1 MNNSTHDTASLKDT
15 STDFDAIVVGSG
27 ISGGWAAKELTEQGL
42 RVLVL
47 ERGKMI
53 RHGEDYKTEHIA
65 PWEKPFGGKPLRE
78 LYASDYKIQS
88 QNFNF
93 DETTRPF
100 FINDKENPYQ
110 QEKPF
115 TWTRADVLGGKSLL
129 WSRQVYRWSDLDF
142 EANKKDG
149 HGIDWPIR
157 YDDIKDWYSYVED
170 FAGVSGEAL
179 GLSHLPDGVFQKPM
193 ELNVVEK
200 MLKGSIESH
209 HPERVL
215 TIGRTAVQTEAKNG
229 RGACHYCGPCER
241 GCSVGAYFSSLS
253 STLPAAEKTGK
264 LTIRA
269 SSIVEELEVD
279 PHSKKISAVKIVDAK
294 TGERLRFSSKLV
306 FLCASAMA
314 TNQIMLN
321 SRSETFPNGIAN
333 GSGSLGRYIM
343 DHHGDAVFAVMPG
356 FDDRYYSGNRPNNF
370 YIPRFRNLQN
380 QTDEHDFVRG
390 YGFQGAAMRSTWSMM
405 AGQIPGFG
413 AQLKHGLMRPGPW
426 IVFMGGFAEHLP
438 DYKNHVSLDKTKRDK
453 FGIPQI
459 RFNVEFGE
467 NEEALRKDMVAS
479 ATEMLKQAGGV
490 YINSVRHN
498 RKPGDAIHEMGGV
511 RMGRN
516 ASDSVLN
523 QYNQAH
529 EVANLFVTDGSCMTS
544 TSCVNPSLTFMALTA
559 RAADYAVKQLQAGT
573 I

>member
-1 MNNSTHDTASLKDT
+1 MMNKHSNKNASV
-15 STDFDAIVVGSG
+15 DFDAIVVGSG

-42 RVLVL
+42 KVLVL

-53 RHGEDYKTEHIA
+53 RHGEDYSKEHQA
-65 PWEKPFGGKPLRE
+65 PWEKPFGGKPLRD
-78 LYASDYKIQS
+78 LYASDYAVQS
-88 QNFNF
+88 QCFAF

-115 TWTRADVLGGKSLL
+115 SWTRADVLGGKSLL

-149 HGIDWPIR
+149 HGVDWPIR
-157 YDDIKDWYSYVED
+157 YKDIRDWYSYVEE

-179 GLSHLPDGVFQKPM
+179 GLDHLPDGVFQKPM
-193 ELNVVEK
+193 ELNSVEK
-200 MLKGSIESH
+200 MLKQNIQSN
-209 HPERVL
+209 HPDRVL
-215 TIGRTAVQTEAKNG
+215 TIGRAAVQTEAKNG

-253 STLPAAEKTGK
+253 STLPAAQKTGN

-269 SSIVEELEVD
+269 NSIVEELEVD
-279 PHSKKISAVKIVDAK
+279 PQSKKISAVKIVDTT

-321 SRSETFPNGIAN
+321 SRSDTFPNGVAN
-333 GSGSLGRYIM
+333 GSGTLGRYIM
-343 DHHGDAVFAVMPG
+343 DHFGDAVFGLIPG

-370 YIPRFRNLQN
+370 YIPRFRNLKN
-380 QTDEHDFVRG
+380 QTDEQPFLRG
-390 YGFQGAAMRSTWSMM
+390 YGFQGAAMRSSWSMM
-405 AGQIPGFG
+405 AGQVPGFG
-413 AQLKHGLMRPGPW
+413 AQLKHALMRPGPW
-426 IVFMGGFAEHLP
+426 IVFMGGFGEHLP
-438 DYKNHVSLDKTKRDK
+438 EYNNRVTIDNGNKDP
-453 FGIPQI
+453 FGISQI
-459 RFNVEFGE
+459 RFDVSFAE
-467 NEEALRKDMVAS
+467 NEAALRKDMIETGS
-479 ATEMLKQAGGV
+479 EMIKQAGGV
-490 YINSVRHN
+490 YISSVPHN
-498 RKPGDAIHEMGGV
+498 RNPGDAIHEMGGA
-511 RMGRN
+511 RMGHS
-516 ASDSVLN
+516 AEDSVLN

-529 EVANLFVTDGSCMTS
+529 EVANLFVTDGACMS
-544 TSCVNPSLTFMALTA
+544 SSSCVNPSLTYMALTA
-559 RAADYAVKQLQAGT
+559 RAADYAVKQLKAGA